1 MEFNFTNDCPIY
13 IQLADQIVAGILAGE
28 YKPGDKLPSVREFAV
43 IASVNPNT
51 AQRALAEL
59 ETAGLIDTMRN
70 TGKFVT
76 GEESAIEMARQ
87 ERGLVLA
94 ERFIKGMA
102 ALGYSEDQTMEI
114 IQKFCKMEEE
124 THE

>member
-59 ETAGLIDTMRN
+59 EAAGLIDTMRN

-102 ALGYSEDQTMEI
+102 ALGYSEEQTMEI

>member
-102 ALGYSEDQTMEI
+102 ALGYSQEQTMEI

>member
-1 MEFNFTNDCPIY
+1 MEFNFTNNCPIY

-59 ETAGLIDTMRN
+59 EAAGLIDTMRN

-102 ALGYSEDQTMEI
+102 ALGYSEEQTMEI